1 MSEKLSPPILEGVI
15 PAFYSDKNGIVFTI
29 PFFMNRKVGS
39 ASVSGFSIKVK
50 TAHSSQELFTQEI
63 VEADANDNIIKSFLE
78 NKELIVQINDKTEE
92 GEKKVNALKTGQFY
106 KIQIAYIGNDGTI
119 GYYSNVGVAKYTC
132 KPIISIRHLNQR
144 QLNAHSYFYE
154 GEYINS
160 DLNEKPYSYCFVIY
174 DGNNEVLASSGE
186 LLYDASVDSDL
197 TYYTFPQ
204 ELPSNGIYQIEYS
217 VTTVNGLKASS
228 GKYNIIQ
235 RVPINSDLKA
245 ELSAQ
250 LNYENGYIDLELSS
264 DLDNLSDRA
273 YNGSFIISRA
283 SEDSDYSIWK
293 EIKKFQLNGQAK
305 NLHLWRDF
313 TIEQGKKYIYAIQQY
328 NDNGLYSGR
337 IKSNVITADFED
349 AFLYDGKRQLKIKYN
364 PKVSSFKKT
373 VLETKIDTIG
383 SKYPFV
389 FKNNNVYYGEFPISG
404 LISYFMDKDNLFF
417 LREDWE
423 FENKTIDLTGDNI
436 ALEREF
442 KMLVLEWLTNGEP
455 KLFRSPA
462 EGNYIVRLMNVSLA
476 PNDTLG
482 RMLHTFSC
490 TAYEVDDSNNI
501 ESFIDQSMVEDLI
514 FQTETIQLAQ
524 MVDKTIVYADA
535 NTTLN
540 RYPAKSV
547 RFQDMI
553 PGTVVKIR
561 FQGDLNFVSI
571 IIGATGKLNIDTG
584 INITDIQI
592 NEKQNQGQI
601 TYSYKLRQADMFNE
615 ISSISYEN
623 RIETFSGACDILRK
637 IQYVTDSKGNE
648 VRNPK
653 INITKIHFIQSEKN
667 VSSESNNSTISIDG
681 SVINLNETGKFFFEP
696 SEEIESIINGADV
709 LTTISY
715 EVGVIDYNIEDGK
728 SGSKDNIYL
737 PPLYAAQNKLKET
750 AKGYYKWSW
759 TYQQDY
765 VPYILALVT
774 AQEEEKRLKGVIE

>member
-1 MSEKLSPPILEGVI
+1 MNEKLSPPILEGVI
-15 PAFYSDKNGIVFTI
+15 PAFYENKNGVVLFTI
-29 PFFMNRKVGS
+29 PFSTNRKVGS
-39 ASVSGFSIKVK
+39 ASIYGFSIRVK

-63 VEADANDNIIKSFLE
+63 ITTDANDGTIKSFLE
-78 NKELIVQINDKTEE
+78 NQELIIQINNKTEE
-92 GEKKVNALKTGQFY
+92 GKKKISALKPGQFY
-106 KIQIAYIGNDGTI
+106 KIQIAYIDINGTI
-119 GYYSNVGVAKYTC
+119 GYYSNVGIAKCTC
-132 KPIISIRHLNQR
+132 EPTVLIRHLNYG

-154 GEYINS
+154 GEYINN
-160 DLNEKPYSYCFVIY
+160 DLNERPCSYCFTIY
-174 DGNNEVLASSGE
+174 DENDKEFTSSGE

-197 TYYTFPQ
+197 VYYTFPQ
-204 ELPSNGIYQIEYS
+204 ELPSSGVYKIEYK
-217 VTTVNGLKASS
+217 VTTVNGLKISS
-228 GKYNIIQ
+228 GRYNILQ
-235 RVPINSDLKA
+235 RISISSDLKA
-245 ELSAQ
+245 ELITR
-250 LNYENGYIDLELSS
+250 LNYENGYVDLELKINL
-264 DLDNLSDRA
+264 DDNLSGQA
-273 YNGSFIISRA
+273 YIGSFVVTRT

-293 EIKKFQLNGQAK
+293 EIKKFRLNGQTT

-328 NDNGLYSGR
+328 NNNGLYSSR
-337 IKSNVITADFED
+337 IKSNTITADFED

-404 LISYFMDKDNLFF
+404 LISYFMDEDNLFF
-417 LREDWE
+417 LKEDWE
-423 FENKTIDLTGDNI
+423 LEDKTINLSGDNI

-476 PNDTLG
+476 PNDILG

-501 ESFIDQSMVEDLI
+501 ENFIDQSMVEDSI

-524 MVDKTIVYADA
+524 IVDGTIVYADA

-540 RYPAKSV
+540 QYPAKSV

-553 PGTVVKIR
+553 PGSVVKIR
-561 FQGDLNFVSI
+561 FKGELDFVSI

-601 TYSYKLRQADMFNE
+601 TYNYKLRQADMFNE

-623 RIETFSGACDILRK
+623 RIETFSGVCDILKK
-637 IQYVTDSKGNE
+637 IQYVTDDVK
-648 VRNPK
+648 NPK
-653 INITKIHFIQSEKN
+653 ISITKIHFIQSEKN
-667 VSSESNNSTISIDG
+667 VLGESDNSTISIDG
-681 SVINLNETGKFFFEP
+681 SVINLNETGKFFLEP
-696 SEEIESIINGADV
+696 SEEIKSIINGADV

-715 EVGVIDYNIEDGK
+715 EVAVIDYNIEDGK
-728 SGSKDNIYL
+728 SGSKDNAYL
-737 PPLYAAQNKLKET
+737 APLYEAQKTYKEK
-750 AKGYYKWSW
+750 AKGFYKWSW
-759 TYQQDY
+759 NYQQAY
-765 VPYILALVT
+765 VPYILALVK